1 MKIYEKYLNEKK
13 TKPIFGSDKTFSYAI
28 KIDGIPSDFISLPF
42 GRKTEYNKII
52 KEFQDKAKKSYVG
65 AKGKGTL
72 PSVKKWVKENK
83 PNQFFAK
90 WKKDSSS
97 YKDDSVKIWYN

>member
-1 MKIYEKYLNEKK
+1 MKLKNYLLEETK
-13 TKPIFGSDKTFSYAI
+13 TKAIFGSDKDFSYAI
-28 KIDGIPSDFISLPF
+28 KIDGIPSDFITMPF
-42 GRKTEYNKII
+42 GRKTEYNKVI
-52 KEFQDKAKKSYVG
+52 KEFQDKAKTNYVD

-72 PSVKKWVKENK
+72 PSVKKWVKEEK

-97 YKDDSVKIWYN
+97 YKDDSVKIWYA